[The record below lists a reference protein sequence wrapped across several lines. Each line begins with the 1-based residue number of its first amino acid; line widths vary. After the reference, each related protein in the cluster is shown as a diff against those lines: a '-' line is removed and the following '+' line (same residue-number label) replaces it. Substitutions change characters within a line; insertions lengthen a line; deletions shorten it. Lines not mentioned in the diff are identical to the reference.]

1 MGNVPSLPGASVC
14 GRPSCLHPLLPP
26 ALLLPSLDHVSLAL
40 QGQRDRRGPSPGSAE
55 APERAGLARAQLCLP
70 GEVPVCAR
78 LPRQGLTHPVWKSS
92 YRPHFPDRKVR
103 HGVVSEQSDSSSCLT
118 KCSHLQPTLFFF
130 FATLSYSLLGIQAVA
145 SDLLSGGP
153 RDGEL
158 GLLASYS
165 GSVENLR
172 SFFSQ
177 MDCFPDGRYALIF

>member
-1 MGNVPSLPGASVC
+1 MTWGHARGGRGSWPLGNVPSLPGASVC
-14 GRPSCLHPLLPP
+14 GRPSCLHPLLTP

-78 LPRQGLTHPVWKSS
+78 LPRQGLTHPVWKSC

-130 FATLSYSLLGIQAVA
+130 FFLQPSLILCWGSKRLPLTFSVV
-145 SDLLSGGP
+145 GP
-153 RDGEL
+153 GT
-158 GLLASYS
+158 
-165 GSVENLR
+165 ENL
-172 SFFSQ
+172 
-177 MDCFPDGRYALIF
+177 DCSPPTQVL